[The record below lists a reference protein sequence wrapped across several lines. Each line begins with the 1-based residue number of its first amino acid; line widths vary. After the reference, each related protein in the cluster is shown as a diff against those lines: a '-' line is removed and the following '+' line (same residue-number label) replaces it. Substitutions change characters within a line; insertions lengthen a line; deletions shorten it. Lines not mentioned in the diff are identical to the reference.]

1 MRFQRARFF
10 GVRLP
15 TLILALLAPPLMAD
29 EAILPDGK
37 RLNGTAHFPADG
49 RLHFTSDKRDL
60 RLDELDEIRLPAAD
74 QTPLTTST
82 VHCLMFRDGQRLTGE
97 LLGLDDTNARLVTAW
112 AAKPLSVPRARITAI
127 THLPGQVTLFDDDFE
142 ADSKAWQL
150 TGKASLSDKEKT
162 SGKRSLLLDAPGQS
176 AELSVTSQPTAGRA
190 SINFLDPGPT
200 PAARWV
206 VEAEFAAA
214 ERPGLVQVAVVG
226 PGDRYA
232 LLVPAEGAVK
242 VDRVRKPGW
251 HRLEIGFSV
260 DRLRILVDNRVLWE
274 TDKHGPGGP
283 LRSLRLKCVQEK
295 ERGGES
301 GQVWFDD
308 CSIAQAVGSLRR
320 PDGDLSQDEVWLVAG
335 DQLFGKV
342 ARADRRA
349 IELEGRFGK
358 KSIPWYESRGT
369 YLHLESATSR
379 STDGEHVRVWV
390 RPGAGSD
397 LDQLEGVIKS
407 LDGRRLTLDSP
418 ASGEIT
424 IELGRLR
431 QIRWNFYGRRL
442 EIDNGLY
449 HLGNSPCADFILPR
463 PEGLSL
469 RKTFVLK
476 EIPQTI
482 RVAVQVAHLKGP
494 GDGQKIARA
503 LAAGGRRTEVLLN
516 GKPVEY
522 LNRLVERSS
531 ADFRTLRVG
540 LPREALKMGENV
552 LEIRQTSDPETGQ
565 YEDCL
570 IGGLALEM
578 PR

>member
-1 MRFQRARFF
+1 MRLQWARFF

-15 TLILALLAPPLMAD
+15 TLILALLAPPLTAD

-37 RLNGTAHFPADG
+37 RLNGTVRFPADG
-49 RLHFTSDKRDL
+49 RLHFISNKRDL
-60 RLDELDEIRLPAAD
+60 RFDELHEIRLPVAD
-74 QTPLTTST
+74 LSPLSTST
-82 VHCLMFRDGQRLTGE
+82 VHCLMLRDGQRLTGE
-97 LLGLDDTNARLVTAW
+97 LLGLDDTNARLATTW
-112 AAKPLSVPRARITAI
+112 ATKPLSVPRARITAI
-127 THLPGQVTLFDDDFE
+127 THLPGQVTIFDDDFE
-142 ADSKAWQL
+142 AESKAWQL
-150 TGKASLSDKEKT
+150 TGKPILSDKEKT

-226 PGDRYA
+226 SGDRYA
-232 LLVPAEGAVK
+232 VQVPGEGAVK

-251 HRLEIGFSV
+251 HRLEIGFSA
-260 DRLRILVDNRVLWE
+260 DRLGILVDDRILWE

-283 LRSLRLKCVQEK
+283 LRTLRLKCMADK
-295 ERGGES
+295 ERGES
-301 GQVWFDD
+301 GRVWFDD
-308 CSIAQAVGSLRR
+308 CSIAQAVSSLRR

-335 DQLFGKV
+335 DQVFGKV

-358 KSIPWYESRGT
+358 KSIPWYEARGT
-369 YLHLESATSR
+369 YLRLEAAPPR
-379 STDGEHVRVWV
+379 STDGEHVRLWV
-390 RPGAGSD
+390 RPGAGSE
-397 LDQLEGVIKS
+397 LDQLEGAIKS
-407 LDGRRLTLDSP
+407 LDGRRLILDSP
-418 ASGEIT
+418 ALGEVA

-431 QIRWNFYGRRL
+431 QIRWNFHGRRL
-442 EIDNGLY
+442 EIDNGLH
-449 HLGNSPCADFILPR
+449 HLGNSLCADFILPR
-463 PEGLSL
+463 PEGLRF
-469 RKTFVLK
+469 RKIFTLM

-494 GDGQKIARA
+494 GDGRKIAQA
-503 LAAGGRRTEVLLN
+503 LAAGAWRTELLLN
-516 GKPVEY
+516 GKPVDY
-522 LNRLVERSS
+522 LNRLVESSS
-531 ADFRTLRVG
+531 ADFRTLRVA

-552 LEIRQTSDPETGQ
+552 LEIRQTSDRETGR

-578 PR
+578 PH